1 MLIYKMDMKNLCKL
15 WMNSLSFLDN
25 CIINSIIVIIL
36 VLYSSTIFDNINSF
50 VGNIYNFSIIRLLVL
65 LVIIYITPKSPT
77 IGILLGI
84 SYIVSLSYMV
94 NAENI
99 SEKYSNKNKEHF
111 FPLVNE
117 NDTSNSFDVKLNN
130 RAMNSRGNNEK
141 DFVINNTNSQ
151 ESCMQNYTPK
161 YETVSDVC
169 NPTAT
174 FKNEL
179 NAQGLNFPEGFDHSV
194 NGSPL

>member
-141 DFVINNTNSQ
+141 DVVINNTNSQ

>member
-25 CIINSIIVIIL
+25 CVINSIIVIIL

-84 SYIVSLSYMV
+84 SYVVSLSYMV

-99 SEKYSNKNKEHF
+99 SEKYSNKGKEHF

-117 NDTSNSFDVKLNN
+117 NDVSNSFDVKLNN
-130 RAMNSRGNNEK
+130 RTMNSRENNEK
-141 DFVINNTNSQ
+141 DVVINNTNSQ

>member
-25 CIINSIIVIIL
+25 CVINSIIVIIL

-117 NDTSNSFDVKLNN
+117 KNICNNSISISFT
-130 RAMNSRGNNEK
+130 
-141 DFVINNTNSQ
+141 I
-151 ESCMQNYTPK
+151 
-161 YETVSDVC
+161 
-169 NPTAT
+169 
-174 FKNEL
+174 
-179 NAQGLNFPEGFDHSV
+179 
-194 NGSPL
+194 

>member
-25 CIINSIIVIIL
+25 CLINSIIVIIL